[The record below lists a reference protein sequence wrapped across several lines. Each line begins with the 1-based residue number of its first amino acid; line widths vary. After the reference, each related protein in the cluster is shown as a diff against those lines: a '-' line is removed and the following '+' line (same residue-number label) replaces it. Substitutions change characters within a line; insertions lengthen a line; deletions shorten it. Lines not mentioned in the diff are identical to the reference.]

1 MRAKGNH
8 QKNRGLGAQE
18 SLTLCKILVV
28 IDFGLEEQTFFGPKV
43 TRKVLNVPIAGGGG
57 AGGGRRFRTQSFLQ
71 FFWLP

>member
-57 AGGGRRFRTQSFLQ
+57 AGGGS
-71 FFWLP
+71 PV